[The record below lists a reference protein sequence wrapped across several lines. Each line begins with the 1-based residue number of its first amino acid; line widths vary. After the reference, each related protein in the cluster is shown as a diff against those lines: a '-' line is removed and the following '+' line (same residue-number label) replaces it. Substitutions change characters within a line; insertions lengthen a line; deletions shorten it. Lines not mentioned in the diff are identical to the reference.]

1 MKGAW
6 EHREAKRP
14 CDHPSRE
21 IAIVQNACCD
31 SDSARPLLRP
41 TTTAHGQADM
51 GGAEERAPYVV
62 FGYGSLIFKVRD
74 IAYEPHLGSVRAEK
88 LHSDDDGF

>member
-1 MKGAW
+1 MTDLW
-6 EHREAKRP
+6 
-14 CDHPSRE
+14 RE
-21 IAIVQNACCD
+21 IAIVQNACCHR
-31 SDSARPLLRP
+31 DSARPLLRP

-88 LHSDDDGF
+88 LHSDDDAF